1 MEVLTL
7 KAEISCFE
15 FIEGF
20 VDVPRFL
27 ACCAQCPGYGKTWAC
42 PPYDFD
48 PMDIWRGYSSV
59 LLYAK
64 KAILPKDE
72 IAAERDPHGLH
83 EAYERLLKPVKR
95 ELMDELYALES
106 ENPGSLALSAGG
118 CGLCKECTRGEGLP
132 CRKPDKMRYSVESIG
147 GDVLKCIRELMHEEV
162 LWAENGRLPKHYIL
176 LGGLLKK

>member
-1 MEVLTL
+1 MEVMTLT
-7 KAEISCFE
+7 AEISCAE

-27 ACCAQCPGYGKTWAC
+27 ACCAECRNYGRTWAC

-48 PMDIWRGYSSV
+48 PMDIWHGYSSV

-64 KAILPKDE
+64 KVMVPE
-72 IAAERDPHGLH
+72 GETETEHDPHELY

-95 ELMDELYALES
+95 ELMDELYALEAK
-106 ENPGSLALSAGG
+106 NPGSLALSAGG
-118 CGLCKECTRGEGLP
+118 CDYCTECTRGAGLP
-132 CRKPDKMRYSVESIG
+132 CRQPERMRYSVESIG

-162 LWAENGRLPKHYIL
+162 LWAENGHLPKHYIL